1 MAVIEAIQPRAVSLS
16 IGKVDEYSDAIGKV
30 RCMITM
36 AIGTLK
42 ELSAQAV
49 EKYKAPGMRFL
60 IGEIL
65 SCLGQAKVATGIN
78 PKHLNFKRL

>member
-1 MAVIEAIQPRAVSLS
+1 MATVEAFAPRSESFRL
-16 IGKVDEYSDAIGKV
+16 GPVDEYGDTINKVRSMITVAIG
-30 RCMITM
+30 C
-36 AIGTLK
+36 LK

-65 SCLGQAKVATGIN
+65 SCLGHAKVATNID
-78 PKHLNFKRL
+78 PKKLNFKQL

>member
-1 MAVIEAIQPRAVSLS
+1 MNLIEPIPPRSVTLTV
-16 IGKVDEYSDAIGKV
+16 GPVDEYTETISKV
-30 RCMITM
+30 RCMVTM
-36 AIGTLK
+36 AIGCLK

-65 SCLGQAKVATGIN
+65 SCLGHAKVATNID
-78 PKHLNFKRL
+78 PKKLNFKQL